1 MLEIVGF
8 WRPEYIARKFA
19 QLRQAQRE
27 DVIVAV
33 SSKLNVAE
41 NVSDL
46 PGPVVWFKT
55 RLKPE
60 SVLAVIES

>member
-1 MLEIVGF
+1 MF
-8 WRPEYIARKFA
+8 AAPIASERKFA
-19 QLRQAQRE
+19 QLREAHRE
-27 DVIVAV
+27 DIIVAI
-33 SSKLNVAE
+33 SSKLNVEE